1 MVKAGTGSPHPS
13 GAEVSSSS
21 PPLSVPYIHKSGLV
35 QFWVTRLD
43 VGIVLVI
50 VPVVGFSAFSIT
62 ITASLSTSTKTGQTD
77 CSHIHTFVN
86 QATNPVQ
93 TNPPTHLGGR
103 VGRLKETTLLFPRIC
118 VASLPAEFVL

>member
-35 QFWVTRLD
+35 QIWVTRLD

-77 CSHIHTFVN
+77 CYPYTHFCEPGHKSGSN
-86 QATNPVQ
+86 Q
-93 TNPPTHLGGR
+93 PTHPLGWAG
-103 VGRLKETTLLFPRIC
+103 G
-118 VASLPAEFVL
+118 SLEGNYAVVP